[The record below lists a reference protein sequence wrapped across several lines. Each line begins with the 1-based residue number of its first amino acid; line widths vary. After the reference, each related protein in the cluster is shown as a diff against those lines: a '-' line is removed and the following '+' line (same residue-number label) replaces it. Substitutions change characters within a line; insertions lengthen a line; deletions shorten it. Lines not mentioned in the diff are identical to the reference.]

1 MIASLT
7 PDKKAL
13 PDLAWFPF
21 PAIDGGDGAEG
32 AMMGGLDGFSCS
44 TDAPPECSKFLNFA
58 MEKKYQEGYA
68 NAFHTLPASQD
79 AQGVVTE
86 PALLDV
92 LASYNEAPYVSLWLD
107 TLYGQNVGNALNT
120 GVVNLLAGQGDSAAI
135 VKGVEDA
142 AAKE

>member
-1 MIASLT
+1 MALGKKKNPVRQRSAPVVHPYPHASGAV
-7 PDKKAL
+7 P
-13 PDLAWFPF
+13 
-21 PAIDGGDGAEG
+21 PAIPAEFIPRHVAIVMDGNGRWANQRGLPRIEG
-32 AMMGGLDGFSCS
+32 HKAG
-44 TDAPPECSKFLNFA
+44 
-58 MEKKYQEGYA
+58 
-68 NAFHTLPASQD
+68 
-79 AQGVVTE
+79 E

-135 VKGVEDA
+135 VQGVVDA

>member
-1 MIASLT
+1 
-7 PDKKAL
+7 
-13 PDLAWFPF
+13 
-21 PAIDGGDGAEG
+21 
-32 AMMGGLDGFSCS
+32 MMGGLDGFSCS
-44 TDAPPECSKFLNFA
+44 TDAPPECSEFLNFV
-58 MEKKYQEGYA
+58 MQKEYQEGYA
-68 NAFHTLPASQD
+68 NAFHTLPASQE

-120 GVVNLLAGQGDSAAI
+120 GVVNMLAGQGDSEAI
-135 VKGVEDA
+135 VQGVVDA